1 MTRRA
6 AYKGYR
12 NNDQSAETS
21 MDTKTHTGGTF
32 QLEIC
37 SRVLF
42 LRVTGAF
49 IFFYHVITTQ
59 RTLKMYP
66 LFIRTSCCS
75 FMNWRLF
82 TDAIMDKRQFYLI
95 IRKIINNKV
104 NLFFWTEWFK
114 KSIITF
120 KDLLDENG
128 NVVSFPVFQS
138 KYSLQKPTFLHFY
151 QVICATPGRLLT
163 KEKN

>member
-1 MTRRA
+1 MFQSIIFKSYGGFYFLLSCNYDA
-6 AYKGYR
+6 KDFENVPSFYK
-12 NNDQSAETS
+12 DI
-21 MDTKTHTGGTF
+21 
-32 QLEIC
+32 L
-37 SRVLF
+37 
-42 LRVTGAF
+42 
-49 IFFYHVITTQ
+49 
-59 RTLKMYP
+59 
-66 LFIRTSCCS
+66 
-75 FMNWRLF
+75 
-82 TDAIMDKRQFYLI
+82 
-95 IRKIINNKV
+95 
-104 NLFFWTEWFK
+104 LFFHELKALYGCHHGQETVLSNNEETPIDGKSFFFWKEWFK